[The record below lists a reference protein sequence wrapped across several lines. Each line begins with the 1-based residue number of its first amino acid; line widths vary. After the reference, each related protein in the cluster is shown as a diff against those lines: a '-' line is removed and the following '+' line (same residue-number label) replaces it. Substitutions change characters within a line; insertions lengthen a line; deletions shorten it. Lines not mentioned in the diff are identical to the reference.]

1 MPKYA
6 RKAASGRFAVL
17 PVSNDFYLHISN
29 KEWVDNLLKKSI
41 SVQGGFA
48 PNKQKSNIYILE
60 LKYLQTVKV

>member
-29 KEWVDNLLKKSI
+29 KEWVDNLLKNLFQYKGTLHPI
-41 SVQGGFA
+41 SR
-48 PNKQKSNIYILE
+48 S
-60 LKYLQTVKV
+60 

>member
-6 RKAASGRFAVL
+6 RKAASGKFAVL

-41 SVQGGFA
+41 LVQGGFA
-48 PNKQKSNIYILE
+48 PNK
-60 LKYLQTVKV
+60 

>member
-6 RKAASGRFAVL
+6 RQAASGRFAVL

-41 SVQGGFA
+41 SVPGGFA
-48 PNKQKSNIYILE
+48 PNK
-60 LKYLQTVKV
+60 